1 MGRQI
6 LTPTH
11 HQNTVLTN
19 TFKQVHL
26 LLDAYQNRELYL
38 SDEYILEDPPT
49 ETDILLLLCLILLVQ
64 VRIPIRK
71 KIYSKHS

>member
-1 MGRQI
+1 
-6 LTPTH
+6 
-11 HQNTVLTN
+11 
-19 TFKQVHL
+19 
-26 LLDAYQNRELYL
+26 LDAKQKRELYL

-49 ETDILLLLCLILLVQ
+49 GTDILLLLCLILLVQ